1 LQQFEVQLQVQDQQ
15 QQQQLLQV
23 LAQQELAAAH
33 ARASL
38 GGSKNA

>member
-1 LQQFEVQLQVQDQQ
+1 VQQFQVQLQVQE
-15 QQQQLLQV
+15 QQQQLLQL

>member
-1 LQQFEVQLQVQDQQ
+1 LQQFQVQLQVQE
-15 QQQQLLQV
+15 QQQQLLQL